1 MKTSAFALLGVL
13 ALLSQN
19 ASTTKPISINLRE
32 GTNMA
37 AALSPDG
44 RTLMIDLQGSL
55 WTLPASGG
63 PAKRVTDEFL
73 DARQPAWAPDN
84 RRVAFQ
90 GYADGVWHIYVMNAD
105 GSGLGAITSGPFDDR
120 EPSWSR
126 DGNRIAFSSDR
137 SGNYDVFDLDVASGA
152 IRQLTNNPAND
163 YAPAYSPVN
172 ATIAFVSERDDRRGV
187 WAIDTAT
194 AAERS
199 IAPAAGAVSA
209 PSWNRDGSKVTYNV
223 IANNRSNLVI
233 DGREITSDED
243 VFPFRAQWVSATEVL
258 YTADGKIKTRG
269 VAGGD
274 AVPIEFIAS
283 VSFTRAPYKPAVRDF
298 DARSAQPVRGI
309 TAPVISPDGTEVAFI
324 ALGDLWLMPI
334 GPSTSPAASGA
345 ARRLTN
351 DRFVETDPTWSP
363 DGRSIAFSSDRDG
376 TTDLWVRD
384 VASGA
389 DKKVASEATKASWAP
404 RGSEIAYINRDGA
417 LAITGRTAPVH
428 GRTFETGRPT
438 WAPEGW
444 IAVTTLQPYSTRFRE
459 GTNQLLLVST
469 TGGAPRRLNPVEHHS
484 IGTRTNDGPVWSRD
498 GSKMAF
504 VMDGVMHVMPTTP
517 TGDAT
522 GAPRRLSDDLGNSP
536 SWAADSKRLLYQTPR
551 GLKLVDVTDNRV
563 TDVPINLTWQPGI
576 PQGRVVVHAGRM
588 FDGKTASLRS
598 DVDIV
603 IRDNRIE
610 QVADHR
616 ADLHTGR
623 IVDAAGDVVMPGLI
637 EMHAH
642 LSPDYGEKLGRIWLA
657 YGITSV
663 RNPAS
668 DAYEALEQKESIG
681 AGVRRGPRVF
691 STGGPFDGSRI
702 YYAGGV
708 PLAGGGQL
716 PQELQKTTELGY
728 DLIKTY
734 VRLDDRLQKQV
745 IDFAH
750 ANGLPVT
757 SHEIYPAVAS
767 GADGVEHIR
776 GTSRRGYSPKVSALN
791 RSYQDVVD
799 LLTQSKMTIT
809 PTIGITAGTF
819 PLMLARDPSRLDD
832 VRFRTLFPE
841 SVVRDMERQAKA
853 IPPGDLDRLM
863 GIWRP
868 MGELVRKV
876 VKGGGV
882 VIAGTDSPIFP
893 YALAY
898 HTELEIFQSSGL
910 TPFEVLQTAT
920 TRAADAL
927 GEGANLGSIEAGK
940 LADLVIVTDDPLVDV
955 KNARKVRTVIKNGEV
970 HTVESLLKR

>member
-1 MKTSAFALLGVL
+1 
-13 ALLSQN
+13 
-19 ASTTKPISINLRE
+19 
-32 GTNMA
+32 
-37 AALSPDG
+37 
-44 RTLMIDLQGSL
+44 
-55 WTLPASGG
+55 
-63 PAKRVTDEFL
+63 
-73 DARQPAWAPDN
+73 
-84 RRVAFQ
+84 
-90 GYADGVWHIYVMNAD
+90 
-105 GSGLGAITSGPFDDR
+105 
-120 EPSWSR
+120 
-126 DGNRIAFSSDR
+126 
-137 SGNYDVFDLDVASGA
+137 
-152 IRQLTNNPAND
+152 
-163 YAPAYSPVN
+163 
-172 ATIAFVSERDDRRGV
+172 
-187 WAIDTAT
+187 
-194 AAERS
+194 
-199 IAPAAGAVSA
+199 
-209 PSWNRDGSKVTYNV
+209 
-223 IANNRSNLVI
+223 
-233 DGREITSDED
+233 
-243 VFPFRAQWVSATEVL
+243 
-258 YTADGKIKTRG
+258 
-269 VAGGD
+269 
-274 AVPIEFIAS
+274 
-283 VSFTRAPYKPAVRDF
+283 VRDF
-298 DARSAQPVRGI
+298 DSRSAQPVRGI

-334 GPSTSPAASGA
+334 GGTP
-345 ARRLTN
+345 RRLTN
-351 DRFVETDPTWSP
+351 DRFVELGPTWSP

-404 RGSEIAYINRDGA
+404 RGNEIAYINRDGA

-428 GRTFETGRPT
+428 GRTFDTGRPT

-459 GTNQLLLVST
+459 GTNQLLMVST

-522 GAPRRLSDDLGNSP
+522 GAPRRLSDDLANSP

-563 TDVPINLTWQPGI
+563 IDVPINLTWQPNI
-576 PQGRVVVHAGRM
+576 PQGRVVVHAGRV
-588 FDGKTASLRS
+588 FDGKAASLRS
-598 DVDIV
+598 NVDIV
-603 IRDNRIE
+603 IRDDRIE
-610 QVADHR
+610 QVVDHR
-616 ADLHTGR
+616 DDLHTGR
-623 IVDAAGDVVMPGLI
+623 VIDAGGDVVMPGLI

-668 DAYEALEQKESIG
+668 DAYEALELKESIG
-681 AGVRRGPRVF
+681 AGIRRGPRVF

-708 PLAGGGQL
+708 PLSGGGQL

-750 ANGLPVT
+750 ANGMPVT

-799 LLTQSKMTIT
+799 LLTASKMTIT
-809 PTIGITAGTF
+809 PTIGISAGTF
-819 PLMLARDPSRLDD
+819 PLMLARDPSRIDD

-841 SVVRDMERQAKA
+841 SVVRDMERQAKS
-853 IPPGDLDRLM
+853 IPPADFDRLM
-863 GIWRP
+863 NIWRP

-893 YALAY
+893 YALAF
-898 HTELEIFQSSGL
+898 HTELEIFAQSGL

-920 TRAADAL
+920 TRAAEAL

-940 LADLVIVTDDPLVDV
+940 LADLVIVTDDPLIDV

-970 HTVESLLKR
+970 HTVEDLLKR

>member
-1 MKTSAFALLGVL
+1 MKTGVFALLGAL
-13 ALLSQN
+13 ALLSQS
-19 ASTTKPISINLRE
+19 APTSKPISINLRE
-32 GTNMA
+32 GTNVA

-63 PAKRVTDEFL
+63 PAKRVTDEYL

-105 GSGLGAITSGPFDDR
+105 GSGLRAITSGPFDDR

-137 SGNYDVFDLDVASGA
+137 SGNYDVFDLDAATGA

-172 ATIAFVSERDDRRGV
+172 ATLAFVSEREDRRGV
-187 WAIDTAT
+187 WAVDTAT
-194 AAERS
+194 ATERS
-199 IAPAAGAVSA
+199 IAPSAGALSA
-209 PSWNRDGSKVTYNV
+209 PSWSPDGSRVIYNV

-233 DGREITSDED
+233 DGREITGDED
-243 VFPFRAQWVSATEVL
+243 VFPFRAQWISATEIL

-274 AVPIEFIAS
+274 AVPIEFTAS
-283 VSFTRAPYKPAVRDF
+283 ISFTRTPYKAAVRDF
-298 DARSAQPVRGI
+298 DSRSAQPVRGI

-334 GPSTSPAASGA
+334 GGTP
-345 ARRLTN
+345 RRLTN
-351 DRFVETDPTWSP
+351 DRFVELGPTWSP

-404 RGSEIAYINRDGA
+404 RGNEIAYINRDGA

-428 GRTFETGRPT
+428 GRTFDTGRPT

-459 GTNQLLLVST
+459 GTNQLLMVST

-522 GAPRRLSDDLGNSP
+522 GAPRRLSDDLANSP

-563 TDVPINLTWQPGI
+563 IDVPINLTWQPNI
-576 PQGRVVVHAGRM
+576 PQGRVVVHAGRV
-588 FDGKTASLRS
+588 FDGKAASLRS
-598 DVDIV
+598 NVDIV
-603 IRDNRIE
+603 IRDDRIE
-610 QVADHR
+610 QVVDHR
-616 ADLHTGR
+616 DDLHTGR
-623 IVDAAGDVVMPGLI
+623 VIDAGGDVVMPGLI

-668 DAYEALEQKESIG
+668 DAYEALELKESIG
-681 AGVRRGPRVF
+681 AGIRRGPRVF

-702 YYAGGV
+702 YYPGGV
-708 PLAGGGQL
+708 PLSGGGQL

-750 ANGLPVT
+750 ANGMPVT

-799 LLTQSKMTIT
+799 LLTASKMTIT
-809 PTIGITAGTF
+809 PTIGISAGTF
-819 PLMLARDPSRLDD
+819 PLMLARDPSRIDD

-841 SVVRDMERQAKA
+841 SVVRDMERQAKS
-853 IPPGDLDRLM
+853 IPPADFDRLM
-863 GIWRP
+863 NIWRP

-893 YALAY
+893 YALAF
-898 HTELEIFQSSGL
+898 HTELEIFAQSGL

-920 TRAADAL
+920 TRAAEAL

-940 LADLVIVTDDPLVDV
+940 LADLVIVTDDPLIDV

-970 HTVESLLKR
+970 HTVEDLLKR

>member
-1 MKTSAFALLGVL
+1 MKAASILIAGAL
-13 ALLSQN
+13 ALGSQTPS
-19 ASTTKPISINLRE
+19 APQQISLTIRE
-32 GTNMA
+32 GTSMA

-44 RTLMIDLQGSL
+44 RTLMIDLLGSL
-55 WTLPASGG
+55 WTLPAAGG
-63 PAKRVTDEFL
+63 AAKRVTDEYL
-73 DARQPAWAPDN
+73 DARQPAWAPDG

-105 GSGLGAITSGPFDDR
+105 GSGLGAVTSGPFDDR

-126 DGNRIAFSSDR
+126 DGTRIAFSSDR
-137 SGNYDVFDLDVASGA
+137 SGNYDIFDLDLATRSV
-152 IRQLTNNPAND
+152 RQLTNDPAND
-163 YAPAYSPVN
+163 FAPAYSPVN
-172 ATIAFVSERDDRRGV
+172 AAIAFVTDREDRRGIWIV
-187 WAIDTAT
+187 DTETAT
-194 AAERS
+194 ESARAA
-199 IAPAAGAVSA
+199 ATGAVSA
-209 PSWNRDGSKVTYNV
+209 PSWSPDGTKVIYNV
-223 IANNRSNLVI
+223 IAANRSNLVV
-233 DGREITSDED
+233 DGREITRAED
-243 VFPFRAQWVSATEVL
+243 VFPFRAQWLSATDVI
-258 YTADGKIKTRG
+258 YTADGKIKRRSIASGEPT
-269 VAGGD
+269 A
-274 AVPIEFIAS
+274 IEFSAA
-283 VSFTRAPYKPAVRDF
+283 VSFTRTPYKPMVRDF
-298 DARSAQPVRGI
+298 DSRAPRPVRGVM
-309 TAPVISPDGTEVAFI
+309 APVLSPDGTQVAFV

-334 GPSTSPAASGA
+334 GGA

-351 DRFVETDPTWSP
+351 DRFVETGPTWSP
-363 DGRSIAFSSDRDG
+363 DGRAIAFSSDRDG

-384 VASGA
+384 IAGGT
-389 DKKVASEATKASWAP
+389 DTKVASEATKASWAP
-404 RGSEIAYINRDGA
+404 RGNEIAYIDRDGA

-484 IGTRTNDGPVWSRD
+484 IGTRANDGPVWSRD
-498 GSKMAF
+498 GSMMAF
-504 VMDGVMHVMPTTP
+504 VMDGALHVLRTTP
-517 TGDAT
+517 TGDAI
-522 GAPRRLSDDLGNSP
+522 GAPRRVSSELANSP
-536 SWAADSKRLLYQTPR
+536 SWAADSKRLLYQAPS
-551 GLKLVDVTDNRV
+551 GLKLVDLSAFANNFT
-563 TDVPINLTWQPGI
+563 TDVPINLTWQPHTA
-576 PQGRVVVHAGRM
+576 QGRVVVHAGRM
-588 FDGKTASLRS
+588 FDGKSAALHSN
-598 DVDIV
+598 VDIV

-610 QVADHR
+610 QVSDHR

-623 IVDAAGDVVMPGLI
+623 VVDAGADVVMPGLI

-642 LSPDYGEKLGRIWLA
+642 LSPEYGEKLGRIWLA

-668 DAYEALEQKESIG
+668 DAYESLEQKESIG
-681 AGVRRGPRVF
+681 AGIRRGPRVF

-716 PQELQKTTELGY
+716 AQELQKTTQLGY

-776 GTSRRGYSPKVSALN
+776 GTSRRGYSPKVTALY
-791 RSYQDVVD
+791 RSYQDVID
-799 LLTQSKMTIT
+799 LLTASKMTIT
-809 PTIGITAGTF
+809 PTIGITGGAF
-819 PLMLARDPSRLDD
+819 ALQLARDPSRLEDD
-832 VRFRTLFPE
+832 RFRMLFPA
-841 SVVRDMERQAKA
+841 SVVRDMTRMVEQSKTV
-853 IPPGDLDRLM
+853 PPREVEAMAEALRPLGDL
-863 GIWRP
+863 
-868 MGELVRKV
+868 VRRV
-876 VKGGGV
+876 VKGGGI

-898 HTELEIFQSSGL
+898 HAELEIFAQSGL

-940 LADLVIVTDDPLVDV
+940 LADLVIVTDDPLVDI

-970 HTVESLLKR
+970 HTLDSLLKR

>member
-1 MKTSAFALLGVL
+1 MKTAFALLGAL
-13 ALLSQN
+13 AFLSQS
-19 ASTTKPISINLRE
+19 APATRPVSINLRE

-63 PAKRVTDEFL
+63 PAKRVTDEYL
-73 DARQPAWAPDN
+73 DARQPAWAPDS
-84 RRVAFQ
+84 RRVTFQ

-105 GSGLGAITSGPFDDR
+105 GSGLHAITSGPFDDR

-137 SGNYDVFDLDVASGA
+137 SGNYDVHDLDVASGT

-163 YAPAYSPVN
+163 YAPAYSPVG
-172 ATIAFVSERDDRRGV
+172 ATIAFVSDREDRRGV
-187 WAIDTAT
+187 WAIDAAT

-209 PSWNRDGSKVTYNV
+209 PSWNPDGSKVIYNV
-223 IANNRSNLVI
+223 IANNRSNLVL

-243 VFPFRAQWVSATEVL
+243 VFPFRAQWISATEVL
-258 YTADGKIKTRG
+258 YSADGKIKTRG
-269 VAGGD
+269 IAGGD

-283 VSFTRAPYKPAVRDF
+283 TSFTRAPYKSAVRDF
-298 DARSAQPVRGI
+298 DSRNAQPVRGI
-309 TAPVISPDGTEVAFI
+309 TAPIISPDGTEVAFI

-334 GPSTSPAASGA
+334 GPSTPPGAGGA

-351 DRFVETDPTWSP
+351 DRFVELDPTWSP
-363 DGRSIAFSSDRDG
+363 DGKSIAYSSDRDG

-389 DKKVASEATKASWAP
+389 DRKVAAEATKASWAP
-404 RGSEIAYINRDGA
+404 RGNEIAYINRDGA
-417 LAITGRTAPVH
+417 LAITGRPAPVH

-484 IGTRTNDGPVWSRD
+484 IGTRTGDGPVWSRD

-517 TGDAT
+517 TGDVAA
-522 GAPRRLSDDLGNSP
+522 APRRISDDLANSP

-563 TDVPINLTWQPGI
+563 TDVPIDLTWQPVI
-576 PQGRVVVHAGRM
+576 PQGRLVVHAGRM
-588 FDGKTASLRS
+588 FDGKTASLRN

-610 QVADHR
+610 QVTEHR
-616 ADLHTGR
+616 ADLHSGR
-623 IVDAAGDVVMPGLI
+623 VIDAAGDVVMPGLI

-642 LSPDYGEKLGRIWLA
+642 LSPAYGERLGRIWLA

-668 DAYEALEQKESIG
+668 DAFEALEQKESIG
-681 AGVRRGPRVF
+681 TGIRRGPRVF
-691 STGGPFDGSRI
+691 ATGGPFDGNRI

-716 PQELQKTTELGY
+716 PQELQKTTQLGY

-819 PLMLARDPSRLDD
+819 PLMLARDPSRIDD
-832 VRFRTLFPE
+832 KFRALFPE
-841 SVVRDMERQAKA
+841 SVVRDMDRQAKA
-853 IPPGDLDRLM
+853 IAPGDFERMM

-868 MGELVRKV
+868 MGDLVRKV

-898 HTELEIFQSSGL
+898 HTELEIFAQSGL

-920 TRAADAL
+920 TRAAEAL

-940 LADLVIVTDDPLVDV
+940 LADLVIVTDDPLADV

>member
-1 MKTSAFALLGVL
+1 MKTASFLFAGAL
-13 ALLSQN
+13 ALIAQPS
-19 ASTTKPISINLRE
+19 STPQQISLTIRE
-32 GTNMA
+32 GTNVA

-63 PAKRVTDEFL
+63 PAKRVTDEYL

-105 GSGLGAITSGPFDDR
+105 GAGLRAITSGPFDDR

-137 SGNYDVFDLDVASGA
+137 SGNYDVFDLDVASGT

-172 ATIAFVSERDDRRGV
+172 ATIAFVSDREERRGV
-187 WAIDTAT
+187 WAVDTAT
-194 AAERS
+194 ATERS
-199 IAPAAGAVSA
+199 IAPSAGALSA
-209 PSWNRDGSKVTYNV
+209 PSWSPDGSRLIYNV

-233 DGREITSDED
+233 DGREVTRDED
-243 VFPFRAQWVSATEVL
+243 VFPFRAQWISATEIL

-274 AVPIEFIAS
+274 AVPIEFAAS
-283 VSFTRAPYKPAVRDF
+283 VSFTRTPYKAAVRDF
-298 DARSAQPVRGI
+298 DSRSAQPVRGI

-334 GPSTSPAASGA
+334 GPSTSLGAGGA

-351 DRFVETDPTWSP
+351 DRFVELDPTWSP

-404 RGSEIAYINRDGA
+404 RGNEIAYINRDGA

-428 GRTFETGRPT
+428 GRTFDTGRPT

-459 GTNQLLLVST
+459 GTNQLLMVST

-517 TGDAT
+517 TGDVT
-522 GAPRRLSDDLGNSP
+522 GAPRRLSDDLANSP

-563 TDVPINLTWQPGI
+563 TDVPINLTWQANI
-576 PQGRVVVHAGRM
+576 PQGSLVVHAGRL
-588 FDGKTASLRS
+588 FDGKAASLRS
-598 DVDIV
+598 NVDIV

-623 IVDAAGDVVMPGLI
+623 VIDAGGDVVMPGLI

-663 RNPAS
+663 RNPAA
-668 DAYEALEQKESIG
+668 DAYEALELKESIG
-681 AGVRRGPRVF
+681 AGIRRGPRVF

-708 PLAGGGQL
+708 PLSGGGQL

-791 RSYQDVVD
+791 RSYQDVID
-799 LLTQSKMTIT
+799 LLTASKMTIT
-809 PTIGITAGTF
+809 PTIGISGGF
-819 PLMLARDPSRLDD
+819 PVMLARDPSRIDD

-841 SVVRDMERQAKA
+841 SVVGDVERQAKS
-853 IPPGDLDRLM
+853 IPPADFDRLM
-863 GIWRP
+863 NIWRP

-898 HTELEIFQSSGL
+898 HTELEIFAQSGL

-920 TRAADAL
+920 TRAAEAL

-940 LADLVIVTDDPLVDV
+940 LADLVIVTDDPLADV

>member
-1 MKTSAFALLGVL
+1 MKTTAFALLGAL
-13 ALLSQN
+13 ALASQT
-19 ASTTKPISINLRE
+19 APTAKPISINLRE

-63 PAKRVTDEFL
+63 PAKRVTDEYL

-105 GSGLGAITSGPFDDR
+105 GSGLRAITSGPFDDR

-137 SGNYDVFDLDVASGA
+137 SGNYDVFDLDVASGTV
-152 IRQLTNNPAND
+152 RQLTTNPAND
-163 YAPAYSPVN
+163 YAPAYSPIN
-172 ATIAFVSERDDRRGV
+172 ATIAFVSEREDRRGI
-187 WAIDTAT
+187 WAVDSAT
-194 AAERS
+194 AGERA
-199 IAPAAGAVSA
+199 IAPAAGALAS
-209 PSWNRDGSKVTYNV
+209 PSWSPDGSRVIYNV
-223 IANNRSNLVI
+223 IANNRSNLLI
-233 DGREITSDED
+233 DGREITRDED
-243 VFPFRAQWVSATEVL
+243 VFPFRAQWISATEVL

-269 VAGGD
+269 IAGGD
-274 AVPIEFIAS
+274 AVPIEFTAAM
-283 VSFTRAPYKPAVRDF
+283 SFTRTPYQAAVRDF
-298 DARSAQPVRGI
+298 DSRNAQPVRGI
-309 TAPVISPDGTEVAFI
+309 TSPVISPDGAQVAFT

-334 GPSTSPAASGA
+334 GGA

-351 DRFVETDPTWSP
+351 DRFVEIDPTWSP

-384 VASGA
+384 IASGA
-389 DKKVASEATKASWAP
+389 DKKIASEARKASWAP
-404 RGSEIAYINRDGA
+404 RGNEIAYINRDGA

-469 TGGAPRRLNPVEHHS
+469 TGAAPRRLNPVEHHS
-484 IGTRTNDGPVWSRD
+484 IGTRTSDGPVWTRD

-517 TGDAT
+517 TGDVTA
-522 GAPRRLSDDLGNSP
+522 APRRLSDDLANSP

-551 GLKLVDVTDNRV
+551 GLKLADVTDNRI
-563 TDVPINLTWQPGI
+563 TDVPIDLTWQPNI
-576 PQGRVVVHAGRM
+576 PQGRTVIHAGRM
-588 FDGKTASLRS
+588 FDGKASSLRAN
-598 DVDIV
+598 VDIV

-610 QVADHR
+610 QVVDHR
-616 ADLHTGR
+616 ADLHAGR
-623 IVDAAGDVVMPGLI
+623 VIDAGSDVVMPGLI

-642 LSPDYGEKLGRIWLA
+642 LSPEFGERLGRIWLA

-668 DAYEALEQKESIG
+668 DGYEALEMKESIG

-716 PQELQKTTELGY
+716 PQELQKATQLGY

-776 GTSRRGYSPKVSALN
+776 GTSRRGYSPKVSQLN

-799 LLTQSKMTIT
+799 LLTASKMTIT

-832 VRFRTLFPE
+832 VRFRTLFPA
-841 SVVRDMERQAKA
+841 SVVSDM
-853 IPPGDLDRLM
+853 DRLSKNIAPADFERLM
-863 GIWRP
+863 NIWRP

-876 VKGGGV
+876 VKGGG
-882 VIAGTDSPIFP
+882 G
-893 YALAY
+893 
-898 HTELEIFQSSGL
+898 
-910 TPFEVLQTAT
+910 
-920 TRAADAL
+920 
-927 GEGANLGSIEAGK
+927 
-940 LADLVIVTDDPLVDV
+940 
-955 KNARKVRTVIKNGEV
+955 
-970 HTVESLLKR
+970 

>member
-1 MKTSAFALLGVL
+1 MKTAAFAFLGVL
-13 ALLSQN
+13 ALLSQS
-19 ASTTKPISINLRE
+19 APTAKPVSLNLRE
-32 GTNMA
+32 GTNVA

-44 RTLMIDLQGSL
+44 RALMIDLQGSL

-63 PAKRVTDEFL
+63 PARRVTDEYL

-105 GSGLGAITSGPFDDR
+105 GSGLRAITSGPFDDR
-120 EPSWSR
+120 EPTWSR

-172 ATIAFVSERDDRRGV
+172 ATIAFVSEREDRRGV
-187 WAIDTAT
+187 WAVDTAT
-194 AAERS
+194 ATERS

-209 PSWNRDGSKVTYNV
+209 PSWNPDGSRVSYIV

-233 DGREITSDED
+233 DGREITRDED
-243 VFPFRAQWVSATEVL
+243 VFPFRAQWISATEVL

-269 VAGGD
+269 IAGGD
-274 AVPIEFIAS
+274 AVPIEFTAS
-283 VSFTRAPYKPAVRDF
+283 ISFTRTPYKAAVRDF
-298 DARSAQPVRGI
+298 DSRNAQPVRGI
-309 TAPVISPDGTEVAFI
+309 TGPVISPDGTQVAFI

-334 GPSTSPAASGA
+334 GGA

-351 DRFVETDPTWSP
+351 DRFVETGPTWSP
-363 DGRSIAFSSDRDG
+363 DGRSIAFLSDRDG
-376 TTDLWVRD
+376 TTDLWVRE

-389 DKKVASEATKASWAP
+389 DTKIASEASKASWAP
-404 RGSEIAYINRDGA
+404 RGNEIAYINRDGA

-428 GRTFETGRPT
+428 ASTFETGRPT

-469 TGGAPRRLNPVEHHS
+469 TGGAPRRLNPVAHHS

-517 TGDAT
+517 TGDVTA
-522 GAPRRLSDDLGNSP
+522 APRRLSEDLANSP
-536 SWAADSKRLLYQTPR
+536 SWAADSKRLLYQTSR

-563 TDVPINLTWQPGI
+563 TDVPINLTWQPNV
-576 PQGRVVVHAGRM
+576 PQGRRVVHAGRL
-588 FDGKTASLRS
+588 FDGKTASLRGN
-598 DVDIV
+598 VDIV

-610 QVADHR
+610 QVTDHR
-616 ADLHTGR
+616 ADLHTGQV
-623 IVDAAGDVVMPGLI
+623 IDAGGDVVMPGLI

-642 LSPDYGEKLGRIWLA
+642 LSPDFGESLGRIWLA

-668 DAYEALEQKESIG
+668 DAYEALELKESIG
-681 AGVRRGPRVF
+681 AGIRRGPRVF

-799 LLTQSKMTIT
+799 LLTASKMTIT

-819 PLMLARDPSRLDD
+819 PLMLARDPSRLED
-832 VRFRTLFPE
+832 VRFRTLFPDG
-841 SVVRDMERQAKA
+841 VVRGMERQAKNIQPA
-853 IPPGDLDRLM
+853 DFDRLM
-863 GIWRP
+863 NVSRP

-898 HTELEIFQSSGL
+898 HTELEIFALSGL

-920 TRAADAL
+920 TRAAEAL
-927 GEGANLGSIEAGK
+927 GESANLGSIEAGK

-970 HTVESLLKR
+970 HTLDSLLKR

>member
-1 MKTSAFALLGVL
+1 M
-13 ALLSQN
+13 
-19 ASTTKPISINLRE
+19 
-32 GTNMA
+32 
-37 AALSPDG
+37 
-44 RTLMIDLQGSL
+44 
-55 WTLPASGG
+55 
-63 PAKRVTDEFL
+63 
-73 DARQPAWAPDN
+73 
-84 RRVAFQ
+84 
-90 GYADGVWHIYVMNAD
+90 
-105 GSGLGAITSGPFDDR
+105 
-120 EPSWSR
+120 
-126 DGNRIAFSSDR
+126 
-137 SGNYDVFDLDVASGA
+137 
-152 IRQLTNNPAND
+152 
-163 YAPAYSPVN
+163 
-172 ATIAFVSERDDRRGV
+172 
-187 WAIDTAT
+187 
-194 AAERS
+194 
-199 IAPAAGAVSA
+199 
-209 PSWNRDGSKVTYNV
+209 
-223 IANNRSNLVI
+223 
-233 DGREITSDED
+233 
-243 VFPFRAQWVSATEVL
+243 
-258 YTADGKIKTRG
+258 
-269 VAGGD
+269 
-274 AVPIEFIAS
+274 
-283 VSFTRAPYKPAVRDF
+283 
-298 DARSAQPVRGI
+298 
-309 TAPVISPDGTEVAFI
+309 
-324 ALGDLWLMPI
+324 
-334 GPSTSPAASGA
+334 
-345 ARRLTN
+345 
-351 DRFVETDPTWSP
+351 DPTWSP

-404 RGSEIAYINRDGA
+404 RGNEIAYINRDGA

-517 TGDAT
+517 TGDVT
-522 GAPRRLSDDLGNSP
+522 GAPRRLSDDLANSP

-551 GLKLVDVTDNRV
+551 GLKLVDVTDLSAGALAKVDNRV
-563 TDVPINLTWQPGI
+563 TDVPINLTWQPNI
-576 PQGRVVVHAGRM
+576 PQGRIVVHAGRM
-588 FDGKTASLRS
+588 FDGKAASLRS
-598 DVDIV
+598 NVDIV

-610 QVADHR
+610 QVTDHR

-623 IVDAAGDVVMPGLI
+623 VIDAAGDVVMPGLI

-681 AGVRRGPRVF
+681 AGIRRGPRVF

-716 PQELQKTTELGY
+716 PQELQKTTQLGY

-799 LLTQSKMTIT
+799 LLTASKMTIT

-819 PLMLARDPSRLDD
+819 PLMLARDPSRIDD

-841 SVVRDMERQAKA
+841 SVVRDMERQAKS
-853 IPPGDLDRLM
+853 IQPGDFDRLM
-863 GIWRP
+863 NIWRP

-898 HTELEIFQSSGL
+898 HTELEIFAQSGL

-920 TRAADAL
+920 TRAAEAL